1 MWRNKS
7 HIRTTWPA
15 ETSRWVMFL
24 LSRSNWQNHL
34 NTSHQIIVVMWMCSA
49 ASCDFTWITTTGTK
63 KGQKGNKENKL
74 IEPDFLQTLW
84 ASEPKGFLLWS
95 RQTRD
100 CLDEMRCDAFIFFWG
115 YDTQHSA
122 ETLIT
127 RRCAFFFCTRGSRT
141 TSINTETRDM
151 KHETWDM
158 RHETGSCGGAGEAN
172 PPWWPPTPSCRES
185 RHNTLFYIH

>member
-1 MWRNKS
+1 MW
-7 HIRTTWPA
+7 T
-15 ETSRWVMFL
+15 
-24 LSRSNWQNHL
+24 
-34 NTSHQIIVVMWMCSA
+34 CSA

-63 KGQKGNKENKL
+63 KGQKGNKENKQ

-127 RRCAFFFCTRGSRT
+127 RRWLLLLYERQQND
-141 TSINTETRDM
+141 IHQHWNM

-158 RHETGSCGGAGEAN
+158 RHETWDRLMCRSRWSKSTLMTSDSILQGIKTQHFILHSLGKSTGS
-172 PPWWPPTPSCRES
+172 
-185 RHNTLFYIH
+185 TLTWICLSV